1 MTTSDRAGGGVTQ
14 AGGCGGF
21 WLVLA
26 RSGSFWLVLARS
38 GSFWLVLARPGCR
51 SAAFSCFCMLH
62 VDPPPEGLRKSVWI
76 CLDMSGY
83 VWMCLDVRISDC
95 LDVWISMW
103 ICLDLSGFVW
113 ICVCEH
119 LSLVCEHLPLTRD
132 FCVNV
137 QTQALL
143 PTRSIRSH
151 QRGHALHVLRQQLP
165 STCTSTYSPAYYL
178 TYLQFSTTAIASAF

>member
-1 MTTSDRAGGGVTQ
+1 MTARVGASHKQGGV
-14 AGGCGGF
+14 
-21 WLVLA
+21 VV
-26 RSGSFWLVLARS
+26 SGSFWLVLARS
-38 GSFWLVLARPGCR
+38 GSFWLVLARSGCR

-119 LSLVCEHLPLTRD
+119 LSLVCQHLPLTRD

-143 PTRSIRSH
+143 PFLPVAPPREHVNVNFQS
-151 QRGHALHVLRQQLP
+151 QR
-165 STCTSTYSPAYYL
+165 
-178 TYLQFSTTAIASAF
+178 